1 MFCGQDASAEWQ
13 VGKLLMSQCS
23 STLKK
28 MTLELGGNG
37 GWILFSDADLEKAG
51 DGT

>member
-1 MFCGQDASAEWQ
+1 MQ
-13 VGKLLMSQCS
+13 VGKILMSQCA

-37 GWILFSDADLEKAG
+37 GWAVFGDADLEKTA
-51 DGT
+51 DGISALAYIR

>member
-1 MFCGQDASAEWQ
+1 M
-13 VGKLLMSQCS
+13 KQCS

-37 GWILFSDADLEKAG
+37 GWIVFEDADLEKAAT
-51 DGT
+51 GTSAQCTLGHCRLI

>member
-1 MFCGQDASAEWQ
+1 MTQSA
-13 VGKLLMSQCS
+13 

-37 GWILFSDADLEKAG
+37 GLIVFEDADLEKASAG
-51 DGT
+51 ECAGICRV

>member
-1 MFCGQDASAEWQ
+1 MR
-13 VGKLLMSQCS
+13 QCS

-37 GWILFSDADLEKAG
+37 CWVVFGDADLEKAASG
-51 DGT
+51 KLFMTL